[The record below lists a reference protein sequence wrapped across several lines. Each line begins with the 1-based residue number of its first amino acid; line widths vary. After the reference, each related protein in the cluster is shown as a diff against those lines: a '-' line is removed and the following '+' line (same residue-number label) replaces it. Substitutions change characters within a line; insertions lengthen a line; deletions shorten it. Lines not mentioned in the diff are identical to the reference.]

1 MCGVLVHF
9 GQSTF
14 GKHFRCQIQLW
25 FHPCVCWSFRQIG
38 PFSIHFVSISGS
50 IDSRKPFS
58 FFLLIS
64 KKEIRQLPWWWIKP
78 LRVESG
84 TNLKLMR
91 GNRRIDGDQNGR
103 WIWGKK
109 RAMCG
114 PHWIHYYSNFVFDI
128 FFFPKNSKGS
138 PSYYIIYS
146 YIPNMYRIAK
156 WTRFIGS
163 VKMWIHIRSLKGA
176 HTSLMMKGCGY
187 TVPQKYFRKEIL
199 NHNGAAPPYI
209 HSKRRKN
216 PIFYNQFLSLWC
228 IFIHNARSGYWWIF
242 FSSKNWFLID

>member
-14 GKHFRCQIQLW
+14 GKHFRCQILLW

-103 WIWGKK
+103 WIWWGKK

-128 FFFPKNSKGS
+128 FFFFL
-138 PSYYIIYS
+138 
-146 YIPNMYRIAK
+146 RIL
-156 WTRFIGS
+156 R
-163 VKMWIHIRSLKGA
+163 
-176 HTSLMMKGCGY
+176 
-187 TVPQKYFRKEIL
+187 
-199 NHNGAAPPYI
+199 APLLLYNLFI
-209 HSKRRKN
+209 HSE
-216 PIFYNQFLSLWC
+216 YVSYC
-228 IFIHNARSGYWWIF
+228 
-242 FSSKNWFLID
+242 